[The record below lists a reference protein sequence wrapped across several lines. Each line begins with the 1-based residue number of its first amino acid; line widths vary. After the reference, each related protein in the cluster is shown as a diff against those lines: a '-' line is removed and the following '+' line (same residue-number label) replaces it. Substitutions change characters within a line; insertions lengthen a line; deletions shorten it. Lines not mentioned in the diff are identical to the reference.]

1 MYNNQF
7 LRMKNSLLDLEN
19 FFTELKGIE
28 LKDRKDKI
36 KKEIEKLFNKSIIVS
51 KNDIDK
57 FEEQEMK
64 KVRPMIKNCF
74 DQLIKQN
81 VMGKKPKIIRDK
93 LKDKIVKISEY
104 FLILK
109 KNTAKRRSKMKKII
123 KDNLIGDMRILF
135 EQEREE
141 DYSGPKRVSNF
152 WNNNYIKYESNGDK
166 NRNLSL
172 DVYLK
177 KIESY
182 LKNIIIDIRNSDTWK
197 IYLTIATNFISSKDT
212 KEEGVMHSSSDN
224 IKFTTNSDENDVIEN
239 LFNSLRSKYQD
250 G

>member
-1 MYNNQF
+1 
-7 LRMKNSLLDLEN
+7 
-19 FFTELKGIE
+19 
-28 LKDRKDKI
+28 
-36 KKEIEKLFNKSIIVS
+36 
-51 KNDIDK
+51 
-57 FEEQEMK
+57 
-64 KVRPMIKNCF
+64 
-74 DQLIKQN
+74 
-81 VMGKKPKIIRDK
+81 MGKKPKIIRDK

-152 WNNNYIKYESNGDK
+152 WNNNYIKYESNGNK

-172 DVYLK
+172 KVYLK

-182 LKNIIIDIRNSDTWK
+182 LKNIIINIRNSDTWK
-197 IYLTIATNFISSKDT
+197 ICLTITTNFISSKDT
-212 KEEGVMHSSSDN
+212 KEESVMHSSSDN
-224 IKFTTNSDENDVIEN
+224 IKFTTNSDENYVVEN
-239 LFNSLRSKYQD
+239 LFYSLRSKYQD

>member
-1 MYNNQF
+1 
-7 LRMKNSLLDLEN
+7 MKNSLLDLEN

-64 KVRPMIKNCF
+64 KIRPMIKNCF

-135 EQEREE
+135 EQEKEE

-152 WNNNYIKYESNGDK
+152 WNNNYIKYESNGNK

-172 DVYLK
+172 KVYLK
-177 KIESY
+177 KVESY
-182 LKNIIIDIRNSDTWK
+182 LKNIIINIRNSDTWK

-212 KEEGVMHSSSDN
+212 KEESVMHSSSDN
-224 IKFTTNSDENDVIEN
+224 ITFTTNSDENYVIEN
-239 LFNSLRSKYQD
+239 LFYSLRSKYHD

>member
-1 MYNNQF
+1 
-7 LRMKNSLLDLEN
+7 MK
-19 FFTELKGIE
+19 
-28 LKDRKDKI
+28 
-36 KKEIEKLFNKSIIVS
+36 
-51 KNDIDK
+51 
-57 FEEQEMK
+57 QEMK
-64 KVRPMIKNCF
+64 KLRPIIRNWF

-81 VMGKKPKIIRDK
+81 VMRKKPKIITDK
-93 LKDKIVKISEY
+93 LKDK
-104 FLILK
+104 LINDIWKLLDK
-109 KNTAKRRSKMKKII
+109 KDGRKKKQNEKII
-123 KDNLIGDMRILF
+123 KDKVIADIRTLF
-135 EQEREE
+135 EQEKGE
-141 DYSGPKRVSNF
+141 DYYEPKRVSNF

>member
-1 MYNNQF
+1 
-7 LRMKNSLLDLEN
+7 MKNSLLDLEN

-64 KVRPMIKNCF
+64 KIRPMIKNCF

-135 EQEREE
+135 EQEKEE

-152 WNNNYIKYESNGDK
+152 WNNNYIKYESNGNK

-172 DVYLK
+172 KVYLK
-177 KIESY
+177 KVESY
-182 LKNIIIDIRNSDTWK
+182 LKNIIINIRNSDTWK

-212 KEEGVMHSSSDN
+212 KEESVMHSSSDN
-224 IKFTTNSDENDVIEN
+224 ITFTTNSDENYVIEN
-239 LFNSLRSKYQD
+239 LFYSLRSKYQD